1 VMWFLNELVGWRT
14 SLEDENDDEVI
25 EISSR

>member
-1 VMWFLNELVGWRT
+1 VTWFLNELVGWRK
-14 SLEDENDDEVI
+14 SLEDENNDEVI

>member
-1 VMWFLNELVGWRT
+1 VMWFLNDLVGWRK
-14 SLEDENDDEVI
+14 SLEDENDDEII

>member
-1 VMWFLNELVGWRT
+1 VMWFLNDLVGWRK
-14 SLEDENDDEVI
+14 SLEDENDDKII

>member
-1 VMWFLNELVGWRT
+1 VMWFLNELVGWRKI
-14 SLEDENDDEVI
+14 LEDENDDEVI

>member
-1 VMWFLNELVGWRT
+1 VRWFLNDLVGWRK
-14 SLEDENDDEVI
+14 SLEDENDDEII